1 MKRMRF
7 FPFVIGVT
15 LIVTLAPAMAGDVLN
30 RIVERNEIRVG
41 MTGNQPPL
49 NLTSKS
55 GELIGFEVDLVNV
68 LADSMGVKA
77 TLVTKPFSQLLPAL
91 LAGDV
96 DIVVSGVTITPR
108 RNTKVAFV
116 GPYTVTG
123 KSVLTTSSKL
133 ASADDAGDINVDGLK
148 LLALEGSTS
157 QEFVE
162 VLMPKAK
169 LTKTPDYDSAVKLLI
184 DGQADALVADIEAC
198 QFAMLRH
205 PDSGLA
211 TLNAPLTIE
220 PIGIA
225 IAPDD
230 ALLVNL
236 IENYLGTLDGMGLL
250 DELHVKWYESGDWLI
265 QAP

>member
-7 FPFVIGVT
+7 LPFVVLVT
-15 LIVTLAPAMAGDVLN
+15 LIAAFVPAMAGDVLD
-30 RIVERNEIRVG
+30 RIVERGEIRVG

-96 DIVVSGVTITPR
+96 DLVVSGMTITPQ

-123 KSVLTTSSKL
+123 KSVLTTSAKL
-133 ASADDAGDINVDGLK
+133 AAADEAGDINVEGLT

-162 VLMPKAK
+162 ILMPNAK
-169 LTKTPDYDSAVKLLI
+169 LTKTADYDSAVKLLM
-184 DGQADALVADIEAC
+184 DSKADALVADIEAC
-198 QFAMLRH
+198 QFAILRN
-205 PDSGLA
+205 PDAGLA
-211 TLNAPLTIE
+211 TLSAPLTIE

-225 IAPDD
+225 VAPDD

-265 QAP
+265 QVP